1 MQKKRLCVHS
11 EIGTLKK
18 VLVHR
23 VGWETGNYRVED
35 FDRVFSHDATFVRRA
50 QEEHDAFTDLMRK
63 EGVEV
68 LYLEDLVA
76 ESLDAGGC
84 QARSELIE
92 KYLKYS
98 DVRDPLLLDAIRAL
112 LESITDSRA
121 LVMRMIEGLQYK
133 DIDVPHADSYSL
145 SSFEGE
151 LGKPD
156 DLLVIPF
163 DSLVFTRDPISVI
176 GHGVNINRMY
186 WPQRNREVPFYETIF
201 DYHPMYCDVPRW
213 YTNDLPFH
221 AEGGDVLN
229 IDAHTLAI
237 GLSQRTEAGAIDLL
251 ARRMFWGN
259 MGSEIETIYA
269 FKIPKSYAFMHL
281 DTVFT
286 QIDYDAFTYYPEI
299 ERTLGVYK
307 ITRGA
312 KPDTC
317 SIELLEGSLAN
328 ILERILGVDRVRLV
342 PCAGGDPVQASRE
355 QFNDGSNT
363 LCVKPGTVCVYE
375 RNVFTNEA
383 LAKEGFELLVVP
395 SAELSRGR
403 GGPRCMSMPFERE
416 EL

>member
-1 MQKKRLCVHS
+1 MQNNGLCVHS

-23 VGWETGNYRVED
+23 IGWETGRYRVED
-35 FDRVFSHDATFVRRA
+35 FDRVFSHDATFVQRA
-50 QEEHDAFTDLMRK
+50 QEEHDVFTDLLRK

-68 LYLEDLVA
+68 LYLENLVA
-76 ESLDAGGC
+76 EALDAGGQ
-84 QARSELIE
+84 QARAELIE
-92 KYLKYS
+92 KYLLHS
-98 DVRDPLLLDAIRAL
+98 DVRSPLLLTAIKEML
-112 LESITDSRA
+112 SSIQDSHA
-121 LVMRMIEGLQYK
+121 LVMRMIEGLQFK
-133 DIDVPHADSYSL
+133 DIDMPSVGGGL
-145 SSFEGE
+145 VSSVEGE

-163 DSLVFTRDPISVI
+163 DSLVFTRDPISVV
-176 GHGVNINRMY
+176 GRGVNINRMY
-186 WPQRNREVPFYETIF
+186 WPQRNREIPFYETIF
-201 DYHPMYCDVPRW
+201 NYHPSYCGAPRW

-237 GLSQRTEAGAIDLL
+237 GLSQRTEPGAIDLP
-251 ARRMFWGN
+251 ANRMFWGDL
-259 MGSEIETIYA
+259 GSEIERIYA
-269 FKIPKSYAFMHL
+269 FTIPKSYAFMHL

-286 QIDYDAFTYYPEI
+286 QIDHDAFTYYPEI
-299 ERTLGVYK
+299 ERTLSVYK
-307 ITRGA
+307 ITKGA
-312 KPDTC
+312 KEGEC
-317 SIELLEGSLAN
+317 SIELLEGTLAS
-328 ILERILGVDRVRLV
+328 ILEEILGIDHVRLI

-375 RNVFTNEA
+375 RNVFTNEV
-383 LAKEGFELLVVP
+383 LSREGFELLVVP

-416 EL
+416 EI